1 MPQSRSILKKKQAG
15 EGMYFKQSFSTPLG
29 ELLLVGT
36 ETELVGAWFTDQKYF
51 APELSLEKIATIET
65 PAIKQASAW
74 LTEYF
79 NGQLPTTELTLA
91 PKVTPFR
98 QRVLNQLRAI
108 PYGTTVTYQE
118 LANKLASHPRAVG
131 GAVAHNPLSIFI
143 PCHRV
148 LASDGSLHGYAGG
161 LERKQALLEL
171 EQIL

>member
-1 MPQSRSILKKKQAG
+1 
-15 EGMYFKQSFSTPLG
+15 MYFKQIYSTPLG

-51 APELSLEKIATIET
+51 APDLSPEKFTAVET
-65 PAIKQASAW
+65 PVLKQARAW

-79 NGQLPTTELTLA
+79 SGQIPTTKITLA
-91 PKVTPFR
+91 PQVTPFR
-98 QRVLNQLRAI
+98 QRVLQQLQQI
-108 PYGTTVTYQE
+108 PYGTTVTSQE
-118 LANKLASHPRAVG
+118 LANQLASHPRAIG
-131 GAVAHNPLSIFI
+131 GAVAHNPLSLFI

-161 LERKQALLEL
+161 LDRKQALLEL

>member
-1 MPQSRSILKKKQAG
+1 
-15 EGMYFKQSFSTPLG
+15 MYFKQIYSTPLG

-51 APELSLEKIATIET
+51 APDLSLEKIANAET
-65 PAIKQASAW
+65 PALEQAKVW

-79 NGQLPTTELTLA
+79 SGQIPTTKIMLA
-91 PKVTPFR
+91 PQVTPFR
-98 QRVLNQLRAI
+98 QRVLQQLQQI
-108 PYGTTVTYQE
+108 PYGTTATYQE
-118 LANKLASHPRAVG
+118 LANQLASHPRAVG
-131 GAVAHNPLSIFI
+131 GAVAHNPLSLFI

-161 LERKQALLEL
+161 LDRKQALLEL

>member
-1 MPQSRSILKKKQAG
+1 
-15 EGMYFKQSFSTPLG
+15 MYFKQSYSTPLG

-51 APELSLEKIATIET
+51 APDLSPEKITAVET
-65 PAIKQASAW
+65 PVLEQARAW

-79 NGQLPTTELTLA
+79 SGQIPTTKITLA
-91 PKVTPFR
+91 PQVTPFR
-98 QRVLNQLRAI
+98 QRVLQQLQQI

-118 LANKLASHPRAVG
+118 LANQLASHPRAIG
-131 GAVAHNPLSIFI
+131 GAVAHNPLSLFI

-161 LERKQALLEL
+161 LDRKQALLEL

>member
-1 MPQSRSILKKKQAG
+1 
-15 EGMYFKQSFSTPLG
+15 MYFKQIYSTPLG

-51 APELSLEKIATIET
+51 APDLSPEKITAVET
-65 PAIKQASAW
+65 PVLEQARAW

-79 NGQLPTTELTLA
+79 SGQIPTTKITLA
-91 PKVTPFR
+91 PQVTPFR
-98 QRVLNQLRAI
+98 QRVLQQLQQI

-118 LANKLASHPRAVG
+118 LANQLASHPRAIG
-131 GAVAHNPLSIFI
+131 GAVAHNPLSLFI

-161 LERKQALLEL
+161 LDRKQALLEL

>member
-1 MPQSRSILKKKQAG
+1 MYVKQI
-15 EGMYFKQSFSTPLG
+15 SSTPLG

-51 APELSLEKIATIET
+51 APDLSLEKIANIET
-65 PAIKQASAW
+65 PALKQARAW

-79 NGQLPTTELTLA
+79 NGQIPTTKITLA
-91 PKVTPFR
+91 PQVTPFR
-98 QRVLNQLRAI
+98 QRVLKQLQLI
-108 PYGTTVTYQE
+108 SYGTTVTYQE
-118 LANKLASHPRAVG
+118 LANKLGSHPRAVG
-131 GAVAHNPLSIFI
+131 GAVAHNPLSLFI

-161 LERKQALLEL
+161 LDRKQALLEL